1 MFILMEEIL
10 TKSNWYTKA
19 KKKLGRGNSSW
30 KWNYSGRWIKWQKS
44 RSGYSK
50 RPGFEWGQTPLNKR
64 LPKLRWFKRFFKL
77 VDNYDIVNLK
87 DLENDDRISENI
99 DKAVLKQL
107 GYIKSEKSKVKL
119 LWDWD
124 ITKKLTITG
133 LDKCSKSAKEK
144 IENAWWTVS

>member
-1 MFILMEEIL
+1 MEEIL
-10 TKSNWYTKA
+10 TKSNGYTKA
-19 KKKLGRGNSSW
+19 KKKLGRGNSSG
-30 KWNYSGRWIKWQKS
+30 KGNYSGRGIKGQKS

-50 RPGFEWGQTPLNKR
+50 RPGFEGGQTPLNKR
-64 LPKLRWFKRFFKL
+64 LPKLRGFKRFFKL

-119 LWDWD
+119 LGDGD

-144 IENAWWTVS
+144 IENAGGTVS